1 GRLLERVEGPGTPL
15 GGADLFHVR
24 TDAELAR
31 RGTNVCVLLATLEGR
46 IDVPALRARL
56 AEGPPELRWR
66 LGRGL
71 RHPWLWRPDGP
82 GAVLVERRLTTGPV
96 AAALALLDEPT
107 TGTAPWR
114 VAVLHGEAHD
124 AVALLWF
131 HAATD

>member
-1 GRLLERVEGPGTPL
+1 PRRSRRAFVHPWSSVTGMAAVSPDLRARAGRLLERVEGPGTPL

-82 GAVLVERRLTTGPV
+82 GAVLVERR
-96 AAALALLDEPT
+96 
-107 TGTAPWR
+107 
-114 VAVLHGEAHD
+114 
-124 AVALLWF
+124 
-131 HAATD
+131 